1 MRGFRW
7 PALVLIPS
15 LIVGAALF
23 DDQERPSADVDSA
36 TPAVG
41 IPVIAAGE
49 TSATTWFCAAASVT
63 PDDNIII
70 VNSGAGD
77 RTGTVTF
84 MPIVQNSAAAWTPPV
99 HVPVSIEARDR
110 LTLRPADHF
119 EGGFVS
125 ALVELDG
132 GGVIVEHVNTFA
144 ELDATDR
151 RPCAT
156 EAGGTAYL
164 PAGATGDD
172 AQVQL
177 VVFNPFPDDAVL
189 DVTFDTEIGGR
200 NPSAYEA
207 LVVPGQSARLLTI
220 DDEVPARERV
230 STFIEARSGRVVVD
244 RVLTFDGGPEGRS
257 GVSVGGALSAP
268 RAVAYLPVGELGDGW
283 QSSLVIMNPS
293 SDVAAEV
300 DITIVAS
307 ADRVVEPLER
317 RVFPRSAAVID
328 LSGDA
333 LAGALTDVTTFS
345 VIVESSNGQPI
356 IVERVDVEV
365 GADRSGVSSTVGAPI
380 SSRVWV
386 TDVSIADPSRSSIVI
401 LNPSFETLVEV
412 QVFAPGVDE
421 AVAELELGRGG
432 RAVIELGD
440 LVHGQTTLEVVASSP
455 VVVERELEGES
466 SRSSALA
473 LALVDDIVRN

>member
-7 PALVLIPS
+7 PALVLVPS
-15 LIVGAALF
+15 LLVAAAVF
-23 DDQERPSADVDSA
+23 DDQERPSASVDLA

-41 IPVIAAGE
+41 VPVISDVDT
-49 TSATTWFCAAASVT
+49 TSTTWFCAAASVT

-70 VNSGAGD
+70 VNAGAAD
-77 RTGTVTF
+77 RTGTITF
-84 MPIVQNSAAAWTPPV
+84 MPIVQNSAATWTPPTQ
-99 HVPVSIEARDR
+99 VPISVEARGR
-110 LTLRPADHF
+110 LTIRPADQF
-119 EGGFVS
+119 DSGLVS

-156 EAGGTAYL
+156 EAGGVAYL
-164 PAGATGDD
+164 PAGATGED
-172 AQVQL
+172 AQEQL

-189 DVTFDTEIGGR
+189 DITFDTEIGGR

-207 LVVPGQSARLLTI
+207 LVIPGQSARILTI
-220 DDEVPARERV
+220 DEEVPARERV
-230 STFIEARSGRVVVD
+230 ATFIEARSGRVVVD

-268 RAVAYLPVGELGDGW
+268 RTVAYLPVGDLGVGW

-317 RVFPRSAAVID
+317 RVFPRTAAVVD

-333 LAGALTDVTTFS
+333 LAGALTDVTAFS

-356 IVERVDVEV
+356 IVERVDIEV
-365 GADRSGVSSTVGAPI
+365 GADRSGVSTTVGVPI

-412 QVFAPGVDE
+412 EVFAPGIEE
-421 AVAELELGRGG
+421 AVADLELGRGG
-432 RAVIELGD
+432 RGVVELAD
-440 LVHGQTTLEVVASSP
+440 LVDGQTTLEIVASSS
-455 VVVERELEGES
+455 VVVERELVGES

-473 LALVDDIVRN
+473 LPLIDDITRN